1 MWEAA
6 LSAAHHGLGSLTVI
20 LDRNKL
26 QAMGNTEE
34 ILKLDS
40 LEEKWQGFGWDVENV
55 DGHDIGKLVMVLGK
69 DREEFREQP
78 KVIIADTVKGKG
90 VSFMEQVPIWHYRM
104 PNPQEMEIVRKEL
117 GITER
122 ELQEWGIHI

>member
-1 MWEAA
+1 M
-6 LSAAHHGLGSLTVI
+6 
-20 LDRNKL
+20 
-26 QAMGNTEE
+26 
-34 ILKLDS
+34 
-40 LEEKWQGFGWDVENV
+40 

-122 ELQEWGIHI
+122 ELQE

>member
-1 MWEAA
+1 
-6 LSAAHHGLGSLTVI
+6 
-20 LDRNKL
+20 
-26 QAMGNTEE
+26 
-34 ILKLDS
+34 
-40 LEEKWQGFGWDVENV
+40 
-55 DGHDIGKLVMVLGK
+55 MVLGK
-69 DREEFREQP
+69 DREELREQP

-122 ELQEWGIHI
+122 ELQE